1 MAKDLKNIKDMEELK
16 SFLTESIGPSK
27 RKPKLSLQPTFP
39 DTWVGKLKRKVH
51 ELLQGEN
58 AYNMG
63 EERATAQKK
72 VQSIETARTKAI
84 GRASGLTETE
94 LNRLKGKK

>member
-1 MAKDLKNIKDMEELK
+1 MAKDLKNVQNMEELK
-16 SFLTESIGPSK
+16 SFLRENIEPSK
-27 RKPKLSLQPTFP
+27 RKPKLSLQPSFP

-63 EERATAQKK
+63 EEKATTQKK
-72 VQSIETARTKAI
+72 VQPIETVRTKAV
-84 GRASGLTETE
+84 GRVSGLTETE